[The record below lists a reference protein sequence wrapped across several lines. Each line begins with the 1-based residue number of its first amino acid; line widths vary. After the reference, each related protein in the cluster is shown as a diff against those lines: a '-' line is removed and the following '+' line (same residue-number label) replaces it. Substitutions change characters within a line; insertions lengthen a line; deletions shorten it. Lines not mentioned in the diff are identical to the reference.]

1 MTAHGTKGSRTTCC
15 FCAAARHATT
25 CLSVCDVHTCTHQTA
40 HNGWLP
46 GTSAQPATCRCDDD
60 KQCARAHIPATRQ
73 LRYASHIGAA
83 ALSGST
89 ESKRMQHIVHAAHA
103 AAEEHQIRG
112 GPRHLHR
119 HGNQDHDEPPQP
131 SQQAQLRRDCTLP
144 VGPRTARCGGTNAPS
159 MPTEQAPMC

>member
-1 MTAHGTKGSRTTCC
+1 MGQRAHGRR
-15 FCAAARHATT
+15 AASARLPGTPPPV
-25 CLSVCDVHTCTHQTA
+25 CLSVMCTPAHTRPHTTGGCQALLHS
-40 HNGWLP
+40 LP
-46 GTSAQPATCRCDDD
+46 HAAAMMINN
-60 KQCARAHIPATRQ
+60 ARAHTSLPRGSCDM

-144 VGPRTARCGGTNAPS
+144 LGPRTARCGGTNAPS